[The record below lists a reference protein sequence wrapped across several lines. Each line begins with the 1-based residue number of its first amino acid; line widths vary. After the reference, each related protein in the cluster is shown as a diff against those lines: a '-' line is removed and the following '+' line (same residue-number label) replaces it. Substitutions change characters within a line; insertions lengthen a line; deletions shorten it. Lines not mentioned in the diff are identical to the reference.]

1 MPYPHAHEQ
10 SCQSMSLKIDQ
21 AQQPFCFS
29 LGTLVMNLAMF
40 HFIMNDAQEFLL
52 SLNGFYFSTRRKLF
66 TWLLVLFMPFEFQCV
81 FLVIN
86 IVFSN
91 FGIHFF
97 QGLLTYAF
105 EKGWTFFL
113 DIHIA
118 IHIEM
123 MLPFHS
129 THNILR
135 DLVNILVPCWSTI
148 THIWMKFVR
157 TNLMHHPIF
166 T

>member
-1 MPYPHAHEQ
+1 MEYWTSALSPCPWTIMSMNVIGIWPSPTTILFFSWNLGNE
-10 SCQSMSLKIDQ
+10 SCND
-21 AQQPFCFS
+21 P
-29 LGTLVMNLAMF
+29 
-40 HFIMNDAQEFLL
+40 FIMNDAQELLL
-52 SLNGFYFSTRRKLF
+52 SLNGFYFSIRKKLF
-66 TWLLVLFMPFEFQCV
+66 IWLFVFLMPFEFQFV

-97 QGLLTYAF
+97 QGLLNYAF

-113 DIHIA
+113 NIHIA

-123 MLPFHS
+123 TFPFQS

-135 DLVNILVPCWSTI
+135 NLINILVP
-148 THIWMKFVR
+148 H
-157 TNLMHHPIF
+157 
-166 T
+166 